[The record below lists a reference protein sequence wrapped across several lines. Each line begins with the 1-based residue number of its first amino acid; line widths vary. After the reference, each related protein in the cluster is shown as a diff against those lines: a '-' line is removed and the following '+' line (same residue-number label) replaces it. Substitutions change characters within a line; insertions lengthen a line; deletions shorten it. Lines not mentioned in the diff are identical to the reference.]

1 MRGRENIR
9 GNEMS
14 EQVLKRWRPG
24 VVEVDSYLVVYEKN
38 DTKMGMYVMARD
50 ESDARQQVLSR
61 KSEVKVKEVEL
72 QAPTSE
78 HKLMMRM
85 GRKK

>member
-1 MRGRENIR
+1 
-9 GNEMS
+9 MS

-24 VVEVDSYLVVYEKN
+24 TVELNSYLVVYEKN

-61 KSEVKVKEVEL
+61 KSEAKVKEVEL
-72 QAPTSE
+72 QVPILE
-78 HKLMMRM
+78 HEILMRL
-85 GRKK
+85 GK